1 MMKHQQQQ
9 QQYASYQNFAI
20 AYNSLYHAAQITLL
34 AEILDLQIYAG
45 ARHILGMYTLHYT
58 LHTHKRVKKLRGFS
72 YPASPLPIYIQ
83 FFILLPVYPFKSNL
97 STKLLFHLPG
107 RPVTRPDYTRSQ
119 RVVKKWANE
128 TPLKAAQAAW
138 HAAFILYEANFSP
151 LPSSSERKEG
161 KERGGNGII
170 IDSFHHPWVLFLATL
185 TIWSFYH
192 ARPRGAVRGGGR
204 VRGQEMGEEGD
215 VGDGDGEDGEMEEE
229 EEEDEEEIIWD
240 AKIHMHQLLEYMI
253 RSEPRELL
261 NFSSVT
267 GRRNCECFL
276 FLFCSS
282 FFFFSLK
289 PQDLLLHCYHHHQHI
304 FV

>member
-1 MMKHQQQQ
+1 MLVRDIFSVCTTHTQTHTQESEK
-9 QQYASYQNFAI
+9 
-20 AYNSLYHAAQITLL
+20 AQRL
-34 AEILDLQIYAG
+34 
-45 ARHILGMYTLHYT
+45 
-58 LHTHKRVKKLRGFS
+58 
-72 YPASPLPIYIQ
+72 
-83 FFILLPVYPFKSNL
+83 FFIHPFISKF
-97 STKLLFHLPG
+97 STKLNSLLPG

-151 LPSSSERKEG
+151 LPSFSSSSEGKGERKGGEG
-161 KERGGNGII
+161 KGGII

-192 ARPRGAVRGGGR
+192 ARPRGAVRGRGRGR
-204 VRGQEMGEEGD
+204 VQEMGEEGD
-215 VGDGDGEDGEMEEE
+215 VRDGEDGGVEE

-267 GRRNCECFL
+267 GRRNCEY
-276 FLFCSS
+276 
-282 FFFFSLK
+282 FFFFFISWPILF
-289 PQDLLLHCYHHHQHI
+289 D
-304 FV
+304 